1 MDLNL
6 TYMAFFGDIIGFIIP
21 LVIIFSIVNA
31 LGANKNQRTRTGG
44 ATSFNGTRLNRMNLD
59 PTNPNGMDVDRTN
72 PTRVA
77 SNRNLDSND
86 IMGAPQLST
95 DVPRQDF
102 GGQESEANLG
112 DLLGSLFGTGRSM
125 PKGGRSTYIP
135 GRSEPLSTMKK
146 VQEEQRSTSKIERE
160 KRYAYDGQ
168 SSQSKSSTRDQIER
182 EKRYSYDTQG
192 YESKASNYV
201 KAPGA
206 VLQQVGTGA
215 AMSAAATKR
224 QESFIGGMGSE
235 FLDSADQYLKMGDY
249 HLTHK
254 PGGLYSYSGSNYDL
268 KTLKLKGATTP
279 VAASF
284 KEVDQAGDRK

>member
-1 MDLNL
+1 MDSNL

-21 LVIIFSIVNA
+21 LVIIFSIISA
-31 LGANKNQRTRTGG
+31 LGGNKNQRTRTGG
-44 ATSFNGTRLNRMNLD
+44 ATSFNGTKLSRMNLD
-59 PTNPNGMDVDRTN
+59 PTNPNEMNPDRTG
-72 PTRVA
+72 PSRVA
-77 SNRNLDSND
+77 SNRNLDGGD

-102 GGQESEANLG
+102 GGQEPELNLG
-112 DLLGSLFGTGRSM
+112 NLIGGLFGTGQTRSQ
-125 PKGGRSTYIP
+125 GRRSTYVP
-135 GRSEPLSTMKK
+135 GQSEPLSTMKK
-146 VQEEQRSTSKIERE
+146 TQEDQRASSKIERE

-182 EKRYSYDTQG
+182 EKRYSYDNQS

-201 KAPGA
+201 NIPGA
-206 VLQQVGTGA
+206 VLQKASAGV
-215 AMSAAATKR
+215 AMRSAAEKR

-268 KTLKLKGATTP
+268 KTLNLKGTGKVVSAT
-279 VAASF
+279 F
-284 KEVDQAGDRK
+284 KEMDKTEDRK